1 MRVML
6 EEANSLNPGCWD
18 PWSCPC
24 SELFLSPT
32 SSALPYL
39 MTYLCIIKNL
49 AGFYLK
55 VNFLDD
61 RSTFA
66 ICGGLWITL
75 EFMLIREL

>member
-1 MRVML
+1 
-6 EEANSLNPGCWD
+6 
-18 PWSCPC
+18 
-24 SELFLSPT
+24 
-32 SSALPYL
+32 

-75 EFMLIREL
+75 QFMLIREL